1 MTGPEFC
8 ELLGVDYE
16 AVLIKRKEHQEE
28 NLRYFIEQLL
38 EIDAVQRALELHLG
52 GVVSWDDDEAPDTQH

>member
-8 ELLGVDYE
+8 KLLNVDYD
-16 AVLIKRKEHQEE
+16 AVLLKRKEHQEE

-38 EIDAVQRALELHLG
+38 EIEAVQRALEQQLG
-52 GVVSWDDDEAPDTQH
+52 GVVSWDDDTPHVSH